1 MRPNPPPASCSPD
14 SKPCP
19 SCDALRPQGPYSV
32 NQDGQRTP
40 RWAGSL
46 SGFPYINPSQKE
58 TLLTQTGVISHDT
71 TITLAYRSL
80 DRWHFSLGFPKA
92 IAPAHSRRGRAIN
105 QVCGCFWSL
114 TSFHLPE
121 TYGDKDPVAI
131 APDQHGHG
139 LAGLGHGGAHGL
151 DITGRR
157 AIDGQQHIAL
167 GDAGLGGRS
176 EEHTSELQSP
186 CNLVCRLL
194 LEKKNQ

>member
-80 DRWHFSLGFPKA
+80 DRWHFSLGFPK
-92 IAPAHSRRGRAIN
+92 
-105 QVCGCFWSL
+105 
-114 TSFHLPE
+114 
-121 TYGDKDPVAI
+121 
-131 APDQHGHG
+131 
-139 LAGLGHGGAHGL
+139 
-151 DITGRR
+151 
-157 AIDGQQHIAL
+157 
-167 GDAGLGGRS
+167 RS
-176 EEHTSELQSP
+176 EERRVGKECRSRWSP
-186 CNLVCRLL
+186 YH
-194 LEKKNQ
+194 